1 LVDWKVDPGS
11 TKMFCLQKV
20 FSLLD
25 KLQIEPLTQSY
36 PHNSLGLS

>member
-1 LVDWKVDPGS
+1 
-11 TKMFCLQKV
+11 MFCLQKV

-25 KLQIEPLTQSY
+25 KLDKQIEPLTQSY